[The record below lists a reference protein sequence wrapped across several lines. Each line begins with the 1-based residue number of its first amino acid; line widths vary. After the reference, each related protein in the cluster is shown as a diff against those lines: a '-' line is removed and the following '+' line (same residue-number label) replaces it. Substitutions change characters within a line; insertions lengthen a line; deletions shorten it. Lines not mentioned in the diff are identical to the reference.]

1 MAFYI
6 LAVKN
11 MEKVEKSVATSGKSG
26 TFKVKNNVRAD

>member
-11 MEKVEKSVATSGKSG
+11 MEKVQNSVAISGKSG
-26 TFKVKNNVRAD
+26 TFKVKNNARAD

>member
-11 MEKVEKSVATSGKSG
+11 TEKVEKPVATSGKSG
-26 TFKVKNNVRAD
+26 TFKVKNKARAD

>member
-11 MEKVEKSVATSGKSG
+11 MEKVQNFVATSGKSG
-26 TFKVKNNVRAD
+26 TFKVKNKARAE